1 MSNPPPPPRND
12 TLKTHM
18 HADLQRLR
26 LVRRIIPA
34 HGQSYA
40 SAPLSSKKPAA
51 AERATTGSKLSM
63 DVTSSATSRPQD
75 ACVSDS
81 NAAVLDAEV
90 SGLVQLGAGG
100 DAIAHHEEVEALLAV
115 LLVDG

>member
-1 MSNPPPPPRND
+1 MSNPPPRND

-63 DVTSSATSRPQD
+63 DVTSSATSRPQY
-75 ACVSDS
+75 AYASAS
-81 NAAVLDAEV
+81 NAAALSAAMI
-90 SGLVQLGAGG
+90 LAQLGAGG